1 MLNLSHISRNACN
14 DKPARSIHSMPEKNN
29 TLVSE
34 TINPIS
40 MPLRCIL
47 RLATVL
53 LINEFEKYR
62 VESPVRLGTN
72 VNGERVVDPSG

>member
-1 MLNLSHISRNACN
+1 MLKLPNVSRNARN
-14 DKPARSIHSMPEKNN
+14 DKPGIHSTVEKNN

-47 RLATVL
+47 RLGSGGA
-53 LINEFEKYR
+53 
-62 VESPVRLGTN
+62 
-72 VNGERVVDPSG
+72 VN

>member
-1 MLNLSHISRNACN
+1 MLNLPNISHNACN
-14 DKPARSIHSMPEKNN
+14 DKPGRSIHSTPERNN

-47 RLATVL
+47 RLDGA
-53 LINEFEKYR
+53 
-62 VESPVRLGTN
+62 
-72 VNGERVVDPSG
+72 VN